1 MYIVQLHVTPPLPYS
16 RELETQAEEI
26 EEAYEKRMHNLQK
39 SMKKQFSRKRRRRD
53 DDGVCGCEILD
64 YS

>member
-1 MYIVQLHVTPPLPYS
+1 M
-16 RELETQAEEI
+16 EEQACEI
-26 EEAYEKRMHNLQK
+26 EEMYEKRMTNLQK

-53 DDGVCGCEILD
+53 DDGEYIHVHI